1 MYRTRF
7 EYSGNQSWNASFGL
21 GLEEDQVLVLALLR
35 PVAPDLKRPEGLI
48 AVDRLDVVRLAVQEQ
63 QLRANIE
70 ERRARLADPPAT
82 LFDALGDL
90 GAVQEGLDVL
100 APGRRVEILD
110 PAKLSRFQQ
119 VLGSVE
125 KELPLL
131 VAPLGEPPRGL
142 LSPGQR
148 RREAGGNQQQPAD
161 SHPVPC
167 GLHHDIRYS
176 IQYTTTPVTDT

>member
-1 MYRTRF
+1 M
-7 EYSGNQSWNASFGL
+7 
-21 GLEEDQVLVLALLR
+21 LALLR

-48 AVDRLDVVRLAVQEQ
+48 AVDRFDVVRLPVQEQ
-63 QLRANIE
+63 QLRPDIE
-70 ERRARLADPPAT
+70 ERRPRFADPPAT
-82 LFDALGDL
+82 LLDALVDL
-90 GAVQEGLDVL
+90 GAAQEGLDVL
-100 APGRRVEILD
+100 AARPRVEILD
-110 PAKLSRFQQ
+110 PAKLSRRQQ

-148 RREAGGNQQQPAD
+148 RREAGGNQQQSAD
-161 SHPVPC
+161 SHPAPSR
-167 GLHHDIRYS
+167 LHHDIRYS